1 MNRRQSKA
9 QKRAELLAE
18 VERFLQSGGSVESV
32 AQGVSGRDDPEKAL
46 IPALFTEKAMSRTDV
61 SKALQCVDMRK
72 KKAKAPTKI
81 HRRPKKKPVYDDF
94 GELLRWVW
102 EE

>member
-18 VERFLQSGGSVESV
+18 VERFLQNGGAVESV
-32 AQGVSGRDDPEKAL
+32 PQGVSGRDDPEKAL

-61 SKALQCVDMRK
+61 SRALQSVDMRK
-72 KKAKAPTKI
+72 KKHSPVNKLQ
-81 HRRPKKKPVYDDF
+81 RRPKKKPIYDDF